1 MHKKIGFIGL
11 GIMGQ
16 SMAHN
21 LLKNGYELIVYNRS
35 KAKTEALKELGA
47 KVADSPAELLSSVD
61 ICCSCV
67 TDSPVIDAI
76 IDVNTNFPKYW
87 IDLSTIAPSAA
98 RDIHNKLAAHGCE
111 FIDAPVTGGDVGAKN
126 ASLSIMVGAR
136 PEVFQVVLP
145 VLNCIG
151 KNIIN
156 VGQIGSGQLTKCVN
170 QMMCAV
176 SIAAMSEGL
185 YFAEKLGL
193 NVENTLQIVKSGAAG
208 SWALEN
214 YAPRLLKDNYAPG
227 FYAKDQLKDLNF
239 VIDEANKSE
248 ISLPA
253 TVLIRELFK
262 EFVEAEGA
270 ELGNHALIKYYRAIN
285 E

>member
-1 MHKKIGFIGL
+1 MKKIGFIGL
-11 GIMGQ
+11 GIMGH

-21 LLKNGYELIVYNRS
+21 LLKNGYQLVVYNRTKT
-35 KAKTEALKELGA
+35 KAETFKELGA
-47 KVADSPAELLSSVD
+47 EVFNSPAELLAGVD

-67 TDSPVIDAI
+67 TDSSVLDSI
-76 IDVNTNFPKYW
+76 IESSSSFPKYW
-87 IDLSTIAPSAA
+87 IDLSTIAPAA
-98 RDIHNKLAAHGCE
+98 AIKIHAVLKERGCE

-136 PEVFQVVLP
+136 PEVFEVALP
-145 VLNCIG
+145 ILNCLG

-170 QMMCAV
+170 QMMCAI

-185 YFAEKLGL
+185 YFAEKQGL
-193 NVENTLQIVKSGAAG
+193 DIEKTLQIVRSGAAG

-239 VIDEANKSE
+239 VIDQANKSE
-248 ISLPA
+248 MSLPA
-253 TVLIRELFK
+253 TVLVRELFK
-262 EFVEAEGA
+262 EFVESEGKD
-270 ELGNHALIKYYRAIN
+270 LGNHALIKLYR
-285 E
+285 EDS